1 MPHVFPFFVTPR
13 LEAFR
18 FLQTRFG
25 FDTPE
30 IEQIGREC
38 FIRYRKGDRWVSIAC
53 EPGSVP
59 IVELFHS
66 TPEIKDRRIP
76 RLKSG
81 LANRRHL
88 ADTDEAQQ
96 REILQAQAA
105 DLETVEREFLLAT

>member
-1 MPHVFPFFVTPR
+1 MAAVDGICPLGLDIMPHVFPFFVTPR

-59 IVELFHS
+59 IEIIS
-66 TPEIKDRRIP
+66 TPRLRSRI
-76 RLKSG
+76 
-81 LANRRHL
+81 
-88 ADTDEAQQ
+88 
-96 REILQAQAA
+96 AA
-105 DLETVEREFLLAT
+105 FLD